1 MSIEVSVEKY
11 KSLQNDNFF
20 KCLGRVENVVGLTIE
35 SAGPEARLGD
45 LCLIRTDGG
54 RGDPVCRC
62 IFLHYLHAV
71 LTADTDRKGL

>member
-54 RGDPVCRC
+54 RGEPV
-62 IFLHYLHAV
+62 LAEV
-71 LTADTDRKGL
+71 VGL